1 MVSEES
7 EIFDNE
13 QINAYKELIM
23 EMEKDMVEAANKID
37 EKNTIIEKQKA
48 IIERL

>member
-1 MVSEES
+1 
-7 EIFDNE
+7 
-13 QINAYKELIM
+13 M